1 MNQLMANETL
11 FKMYDRDG
19 KGYIDAGDLRR
30 VAGIAGV
37 DLGEDEIGEMVGFNQ
52 VPGQVL
58 FD

>member
-1 MNQLMANETL
+1 MANETL

-19 KGYIDAGDLRR
+19 KGYIDAEDLRR

-37 DLGEDEIGEMVGFNQ
+37 ELGEDEIGEMVGFNQ